1 MIHTVKK
8 KVVQQCIN
16 IVESIHESNT
26 YWYIYSI
33 YKKMT
38 ILLFRKK
45 LLLTPPFT
53 LICSSLPIS
62 SDWRSSA
69 SSLTAHLQSDVS
81 AQTKVGTC

>member
-16 IVESIHESNT
+16 IVESVHESNT
-26 YWYIYSI
+26 YWYIYI
-33 YKKMT
+33 NKKMT

-81 AQTKVGTC
+81 AQTKVDTC